1 MTRRARSIKPR
12 SLVSSAAIVAVLLAG
27 IGYLSF
33 GVLHMDP
40 VRDDITV
47 RMLLADSGGVG
58 ANSPVLLSGV
68 RVGRV
73 AAVDTVPAGVEF
85 RLRLDTRY
93 RVPASS
99 TVRVEAVSALGEP
112 YVEFDPPGQTGPYL
126 SDNQLVDTR
135 GMPMP
140 MSIPQVSVRAVE
152 LLRQFDPATMKSLIG
167 TIDTAITGTGGEMP
181 RLERANTLLAA
192 TILSRS
198 DLLHQLLTD
207 MQTIGADMSWAGSSL
222 QTSGRGWQ
230 QFGVSIDALIIAA
243 SGLFVKG
250 NSPTDYNTGDGLV
263 PFLQRLDSVVGKA
276 GPLVQQL
283 TPMLEPMADT
293 AVHAGADIDISA
305 LISQALAMVGDDAA
319 VRLRINVK

>member
-1 MTRRARSIKPR
+1 MTRSARSIKPG
-12 SLVSSAAIVAVLLAG
+12 SLLSSAAIAAVLLAG

-40 VRDDITV
+40 MRDHITV

-68 RVGRV
+68 RVGEV
-73 AAVDTVPAGVEF
+73 ATVDTVPAGVEF

-99 TVRVEAVSALGEP
+99 TVRIEAVSALGEP
-112 YVEFDPPGQTGPYL
+112 YVEFDPPGQTSPYL
-126 SDNQLVDTR
+126 SDNQLLDTR
-135 GMPMP
+135 GMPMS
-140 MSIPQVSVRAVE
+140 MSIPQVSVRAVQ

-167 TIDTAITGTGGEMP
+167 TIDTAITGTSGEMP

-198 DLLHQLLTD
+198 DLLHRLLTD
-207 MQTIGADMSWAGSSL
+207 MQTMGADMSWAGPSL

-230 QFGVSIDALIIAA
+230 QFGVSIDQLIIAA
-243 SGLFVKG
+243 SGLFEID
-250 NSPTDYNTGDGLV
+250 NSPTDYNTGDGMV
-263 PFLQRLDSVVGKA
+263 PFLQRLNSVVGKT

-283 TPMLEPMADT
+283 NPMLEPLADT
-293 AVHAGADIDISA
+293 AVHAGADIDISS
-305 LISQALAMVGDDAA
+305 LISQALAMVGDDRA